1 MPFLQY
7 TLRFDLALES
17 GKSGNGYMFFIEGG
31 QIKTKISL
39 TRQGKG
45 LKQINIQIL
54 LQVSGQLEMITGRLE
69 EQHEDTLQ
77 ILQIVTEIRYIDGIE
92 KIEALFFAVVKGLT
106 SCLYKDSI

>member
-1 MPFLQY
+1 
-7 TLRFDLALES
+7 
-17 GKSGNGYMFFIEGG
+17 MFFTDGG
-31 QIKTKISL
+31 QIRPKKSS

-45 LKQINIQIL
+45 LKHINIQIL
-54 LQVSGQLEMITGRLE
+54 LQVSGQLEVITGRLE

-106 SCLYKDSI
+106 SRFHKHSI